1 MLSAFPHSHLLKILS
16 CFYASEMGDRKVLSK
31 GLRDTNPDKRQ
42 ILYQCVCSASL
53 LTVPELKAQG
63 CEQNIYSTIPRISKE
78 HQVCTKCWESISCLP
93 RVVPSTVG
101 KNEPDRSTPF
111 FIMIMQGKHFITFG
125 RPCSTFSHQ
134 LLSFFFPLAKEN
146 ESFA

>member
-78 HQVCTKCWESISCLP
+78 HQLCTKCWESISCLP

-101 KNEPDRSTPF
+101 KNEPNRSTAF
-111 FIMIMQGKHFITFG
+111 FIMIMQGKHFLTFG
-125 RPCSTFSHQ
+125 RPLFNLFPSASV
-134 LLSFFFPLAKEN
+134 FFFSLTKEN